1 MTNQSVEVMVA
12 YLFRIISSQF
22 HQVVGIITLRNR
34 GRTILTLS
42 IKRCRWQILFQEKAM
57 TSLQTVSCITT
68 WARVMQNV
76 RL

>member
-42 IKRCRWQILFQEKAM
+42 IKRCRWQILFQFLIVTVDTEIC
-57 TSLQTVSCITT
+57 LQ
-68 WARVMQNV
+68 Q
-76 RL
+76 

>member
-1 MTNQSVEVMVA
+1 MTNQSGEGMVA

-42 IKRCRWQILFQEKAM
+42 IKRCRWQILFQFLIVTVDTEIC
-57 TSLQTVSCITT
+57 LQ
-68 WARVMQNV
+68 Q
-76 RL
+76 

>member
-1 MTNQSVEVMVA
+1 MTNQNVEVMVA

-42 IKRCRWQILFQEKAM
+42 IKRCRWQILFQFLIVTVDTEIC
-57 TSLQTVSCITT
+57 LQ
-68 WARVMQNV
+68 Q
-76 RL
+76 